1 MARERGKI
9 QWIPMER
16 GMPPLSFS
24 TLLLERV
31 VTPERPVTYIDCT
44 YCDRVTLE
52 KLMDVKVGNQ
62 GNFSML
68 FGNYA
73 EVNSRDTSSA

>member
-1 MARERGKI
+1 
-9 QWIPMER
+9 
-16 GMPPLSFS
+16 
-24 TLLLERV
+24 
-31 VTPERPVTYIDCT
+31 
-44 YCDRVTLE
+44 LE